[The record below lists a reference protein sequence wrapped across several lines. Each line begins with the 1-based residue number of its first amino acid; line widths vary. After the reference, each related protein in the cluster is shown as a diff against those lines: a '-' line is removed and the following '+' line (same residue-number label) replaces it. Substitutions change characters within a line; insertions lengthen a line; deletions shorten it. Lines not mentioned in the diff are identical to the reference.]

1 MQAAAA
7 IVRCLAGPATTSAVG
22 HAGEGRLLAASCDP
36 DVRFAQSYRSA
47 APPSAPASLSRLSAG
62 NPNYV
67 RQALSDAPDDPLNRH
82 RFIVVALSS
91 SRSSSPSSSRPPRR
105 SRWAGS
111 RQSAACPIDS
121 AEAALWRR
129 RLAAPAP
136 RRRLQAALAHH
147 GGRGRIQKRS
157 SLLVVVVHR
166 SRSHSMRDGTPGRE
180 QWRGSLR
187 KHGTHEQN
195 RRAVQNHVQ
204 TCR

>member
-82 RFIVVALSS
+82 RFIVVAVLEPATEAFAMGGAKAVGRLPHRFPLRPRCGVAGWPLQRRGVDSKQPLHTMAVAAGFRNGRRYLS
-91 SRSSSPSSSRPPRR
+91 
-105 SRWAGS
+105 
-111 RQSAACPIDS
+111 
-121 AEAALWRR
+121 
-129 RLAAPAP
+129 
-136 RRRLQAALAHH
+136 
-147 GGRGRIQKRS
+147 
-157 SLLVVVVHR
+157 
-166 SRSHSMRDGTPGRE
+166 
-180 QWRGSLR
+180 
-187 KHGTHEQN
+187 
-195 RRAVQNHVQ
+195 
-204 TCR
+204 